1 METKKPID
9 TIKGLTQIN
18 MELFEVADKLK
29 TYDLDFGLAFQ
40 NIRDA
45 TINIQKGMAKIVDEM
60 GKEKKD

>member
-1 METKKPID
+1 MEIKKPID